1 VIKIVELL
9 TPAGD
14 KTALNSAIKNGAD
27 SVYIGI
33 QGYNMRATVSNFSIQ
48 DLEYAVKQCHDYGVK
63 LYVCTNTVMK
73 ERDLIELR
81 NLMPLIKSSGVDAVI
96 VSDLGALNIARDNGL
111 NVHMSVQAN
120 LSNSEALNV
129 LQELGVSR
137 VVLSREMSLKE
148 IKEIADNTKMDI
160 EVFVHGSM
168 CVAISGRCFLSSH
181 LYNKSANCGECLQPC
196 RKDWKIVSEDGEEFI
211 IGNELES
218 NFQEQKSEYEHTFED
233 FKNEKTHILSTKDLC
248 MVDHITELID
258 AGVKA
263 FKIEGRAKPADYVST
278 VTRVYRDAIDVNESG
293 KWNSEEIQI
302 KTHKWKLELEKVFN
316 RGFDTGFFFKIPNE
330 TSSSNQATCIKKDSG
345 VVVNYYQKV
354 NAAEVRLWEDLE
366 VGDEI
371 IIQGKTTG
379 SITLEVG
386 SMQVNGEN
394 ILKASKGQNVA
405 IFVEEKVRPNDNV
418 YKRFKKTNNSYNQS
432 V

>member
-1 VIKIVELL
+1 MVIKIVELL
-9 TPAGD
+9 SPAGD
-14 KTALNSAIKNGAD
+14 IIALNSAIKNGAD
-27 SVYIGI
+27 AVYIGI

-48 DLEYAVKQCHDYGVK
+48 DLEYAVKQCHDSGVK

-137 VVLSREMSLKE
+137 VVLSREMTIKE

-218 NFQEQKSEYEHTFED
+218 NFQEQNSENKHIFED

-248 MVDHITELID
+248 MVDHITELIN

-278 VTRVYRDAIDVNESG
+278 VTRVYRDAINVNESDM
-293 KWNSEEIQI
+293 WNSEERQV
-302 KTHKWKLELEKVFN
+302 KTHNWKLELEKVFN

-345 VVVNYYQKV
+345 IVVNYYQKV
-354 NAAEVRLWEDLE
+354 KAAEVRLWEDLE

-379 SITLEVG
+379 SITFEVG
-386 SMQVNGEN
+386 SMQVNGKN

-418 YKRFKKTNNSYNQS
+418 YKRLKKDE
-432 V
+432 

>member
-1 VIKIVELL
+1 
-9 TPAGD
+9 
-14 KTALNSAIKNGAD
+14 
-27 SVYIGI
+27 
-33 QGYNMRATVSNFSIQ
+33 M
-48 DLEYAVKQCHDYGVK
+48 
-63 LYVCTNTVMK
+63 YVPTQSMK

-96 VSDLGALNIARDNGL
+96 VSDLGALNIARENNL

-129 LQELGVSR
+129 LQKLGVSR
-137 VVLSREMSLKE
+137 VVLSREMTLKE
-148 IKEIADNTKMDI
+148 IKEIADNTEMDI

-211 IGNELES
+211 IDNELKS
-218 NFQEQKSEYEHTFED
+218 NFKEQNSEYEHTSED
-233 FKNEKTHILSTKDLC
+233 FENEKTHILSTKDLC
-248 MVDHITELID
+248 MVDHIPELID
-258 AGVKA
+258 AGVEA

-293 KWNSEEIQI
+293 KWNSEERQI
-302 KTHKWKLELEKVFN
+302 KTHKWKLELKKVFN

-330 TSSSNQATCIKKDSG
+330 TSNSNQATCIKKDSG
-345 VVVNYYQKV
+345 MVVNYYQKV
-354 NAAEVRLWEDLE
+354 NAAEIRLWEDLE

-379 SITLEVG
+379 SITMEVG

-418 YKRFKKTNNSYNQS
+418 YKRLKKDE
-432 V
+432 